1 MKLFTFKRLLVCTDL
16 SEASDPLLIA
26 AEHLALINDCA
37 VDVLYVSELGL
48 HLGSPADHNENSTF
62 RDVILNEFK
71 QSIDSKFSKQVNR
84 CSSHAKMIFREGK
97 VYEEIIGVAQKGQH
111 DLIIMGHAEKSL
123 VMQVLGSNAL
133 KVVSAAPIPLLV
145 VKNSLKLGKIAG
157 LVDESREMERIIIG
171 AFDFYR
177 VFQFTE
183 IEFVSLWMDFPFPFK
198 NSLEKSEA
206 ETKFKEEVDY
216 YADPKDQVV
225 VKLETTKELKLAK
238 HLLEILIR
246 DKIDLVVLKR
256 FSEGNL
262 KRVYLGSTTKRLLE
276 SFEGNFLILP
286 P

>member
-1 MKLFTFKRLLVCTDL
+1 
-16 SEASDPLLIA
+16 
-26 AEHLALINDCA
+26 
-37 VDVLYVSELGL
+37 
-48 HLGSPADHNENSTF
+48 
-62 RDVILNEFK
+62 
-71 QSIDSKFSKQVNR
+71 
-84 CSSHAKMIFREGK
+84 
-97 VYEEIIGVAQKGQH
+97 
-111 DLIIMGHAEKSL
+111 
-123 VMQVLGSNAL
+123 
-133 KVVSAAPIPLLV
+133 
-145 VKNSLKLGKIAG
+145 
-157 LVDESREMERIIIG
+157 
-171 AFDFYR
+171 
-177 VFQFTE
+177 
-183 IEFVSLWMDFPFPFK
+183 MDFPFPLK

>member
-1 MKLFTFKRLLVCTDL
+1 MKLYTFKRLLVCSDL
-16 SEASDPLLIA
+16 SEASDHLLIA
-26 AEHLALINDCA
+26 AEQLASINNGA
-37 VDVLYVSELGL
+37 IEVLYVSELGL
-48 HLGSPADHNENSTF
+48 HLGPQADKNENTTF

-71 QSIDSKFSKQVNR
+71 QSIDFKFSQQLNR
-84 CSSHAKMIFREGK
+84 CTSQAKMIFREGK
-97 VYEEIIGVAQKGQH
+97 VYEEVIGVAQEGQH

-133 KVVSAAPIPLLV
+133 KVVSAAPLPLLV
-145 VKNSLKLGKIAG
+145 LKHGLKLGKIAG

-171 AFDFYR
+171 AFDLYR
-177 VFQFTE
+177 IFKFSE
-183 IEFVSLWMDFPFPFK
+183 IEFVSLWMEFPYPFK
-198 NSLEKSEA
+198 NHLEKSEA
-206 ETKFKEEVDY
+206 ETKLQEEVDY

-225 VKLETTKELKLAK
+225 VKLESTKELKLAK

>member
-1 MKLFTFKRLLVCTDL
+1 MKLYTFKRLLVCSDL
-16 SEASDPLLIA
+16 SEASDHLLIA
-26 AEHLALINDCA
+26 AEQLASINDGA
-37 VDVLYVSELGL
+37 IDVLYVSELGL
-48 HLGSPADHNENSTF
+48 HLGSQPDKNENTTF

-71 QSIDSKFSKQVNR
+71 QSIDFKFSQQLKR
-84 CSSHAKMIFREGK
+84 CTSHAKMIFREGK
-97 VYEEIIGVAQKGQH
+97 IYEEVIGLAQEGHH

-133 KVVSAAPIPLLV
+133 KVVSAAPIPLLII
-145 VKNSLKLGKIAG
+145 KNSLKLGTIAG

-171 AFDFYR
+171 AFDLYR
-177 VFQFTE
+177 NFKFSE
-183 IEFVSLWMDFPFPFK
+183 IEFVSLWMDFPYPFK
-198 NSLEKSEA
+198 NHLEKSEA
-206 ETKFKEEVDY
+206 ETKLKEEVDY

-225 VKLETTKELKLAK
+225 VKLESTKELKLAN

-262 KRVYLGSTTKRLLE
+262 RRVYLGSTTKRLLE